1 VLLFFELI
9 YYLAPNREPR
19 TWRWLTPGAVVG
31 SLAWLALSGLF
42 SLYTSYSSSYNRTY
56 GSLAGG
62 IILVLWLYY
71 SAWAILFGAELNSQ
85 LDRRSPS

>member
-1 VLLFFELI
+1 L
-9 YYLAPNREPR
+9 
-19 TWRWLTPGAVVG
+19 G
-31 SLAWLALSGLF
+31 LSGLF
-42 SLYTSYSSSYNRTY
+42 ALYTSFSSSYNRTY

-85 LDRRSPS
+85 VDGR